1 MSTLATGQ
9 NGVQRDGLKLAD
21 SLVKASE
28 ALAELN
34 ARTDSMK
41 SSGNLDILG
50 FSRQRLKALSDLLT
64 RGTRVVDRRIA
75 ELEGAAEAR
84 VVPTRRYDFSRSAV
98 MEPVTFFSSYR
109 ASCRA
114 LCSAMKVAM
123 GYSDSAT
130 VLMVRDIVLQ
140 LEKELWM
147 IDAPERNRGVDDS
160 RAVALFL
167 SC

>member
-1 MSTLATGQ
+1 MEQATEKHS
-9 NGVQRDGLKLAD
+9 GLKMAD

-34 ARTDSMK
+34 ARTESIDN
-41 SSGNLDILG
+41 SGNLEILG
-50 FSRQRLKALSDLLT
+50 FSRQHLKALRDLLT
-64 RGTRVVDRRIA
+64 RGTRVVERRIA
-75 ELEGAAEAR
+75 ELEGGAQAR
-84 VVPTRRYDFSRSAV
+84 YSQGRRYDFSRNAI
-98 MEPVTFFSSYR
+98 MEPITFFASYR
-109 ASCRA
+109 GCCRA
-114 LCSAMKVAM
+114 LCAAMKVAM
-123 GYSDSAT
+123 ASADSAT
-130 VLMVRDIVLQ
+130 VLLLRDIVLR